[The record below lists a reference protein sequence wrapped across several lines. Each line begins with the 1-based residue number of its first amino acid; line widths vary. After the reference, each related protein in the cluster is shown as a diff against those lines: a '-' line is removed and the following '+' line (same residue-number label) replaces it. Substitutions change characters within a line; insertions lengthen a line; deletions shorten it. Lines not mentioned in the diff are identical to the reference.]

1 LPTRSEK
8 HVIVDQSLVSA
19 LGRPARGRDVCDQC
33 GSARESSV
41 VHAVPCRVRP
51 AAKAIVVSVAA
62 TALGGVDPAAAAYQV
77 SMYSDA

>member
-1 LPTRSEK
+1 M
-8 HVIVDQSLVSA
+8 
-19 LGRPARGRDVCDQC
+19 
-33 GSARESSV
+33 
-41 VHAVPCRVRP
+41 VHAMPCRVRP